1 MQFRI
6 AISVTDAAFVDRS
19 GRIGD
24 INDLEGIAITTC
36 HIRIIAG
43 NIDTLWRLQF
53 RTAISVTDAAF
64 VDRSGDLERV
74 DIYAERAAW
83 GDQMASILGAK
94 GRKFRCGL

>member
-1 MQFRI
+1 
-6 AISVTDAAFVDRS
+6 
-19 GRIGD
+19 
-24 INDLEGIAITTC
+24 
-36 HIRIIAG
+36 
-43 NIDTLWRLQF
+43 
-53 RTAISVTDAAF
+53 